1 MRLVTYDDGKGT
13 HLGVVRGDQVIIL
26 DHIAVDMLSLIDAGP
41 DALERAA
48 EAMQHAAST
57 VALSSVRLLAPIPR
71 PRQNII
77 CLGMNYVAHAIESDR
92 ARGREPKLPEFPVFF
107 TKIASSVCAPDDEI
121 PLDPKVTAQLDY
133 EVELAFVVGK
143 TCKNI
148 AREQAYDVIFGYT
161 ILNDI
166 SARDLQ
172 NRHQQF
178 FKGKSLDKTCPIG
191 PWIVTAD
198 EISNPAGLGLR
209 LRLNGDTRQSSNTS
223 DLIFDIPAIME
234 FLTLGQTVEA
244 GTIISTGTPS
254 GVGMGRT
261 PPEYM
266 RPGDVVEA
274 EIDEIGVLRNTIVS
288 VADSR

>member
-178 FKGKSLDKTCPIG
+178 FKCKSLDKTCPIG